1 MDLQDALRGATA
13 ATGQVLDV
21 TLPVIA
27 DEGFALE
34 GVELRYSSPEACLTL
49 RGAGPFRFVDCRF
62 THEGSEAPTL
72 VVLDGAR
79 AEFVGCRF
87 VGANGGTEEALAC
100 AVALQGASDAVLRDC
115 AFEDNDLHLEASGE
129 SSLRVLGTQMAAA
142 RADAVRLGDTVRAT
156 FSSCELVE
164 SGWSGLVLSG
174 SAVADVGGSRLSGN
188 GCHGVAAGDSARLQ
202 CSGNSFTGNRQHGVL
217 LTGKAV
223 FASREDHLAAND
235 LCGLDGSE
243 SSQCLLVETESYGNE
258 SHGLQLRGQA
268 GAVLRGCRLGDNEGS
283 GLALFDET
291 QASAFRLVAEA
302 NSLNGVQSAGASR
315 LNLDSSE
322 VLGNYSSGLACFG
335 TSRST
340 VEGCT
345 LGGSQGYAVQMSEE
359 CRLMMSAC
367 QLSDNRKGGLLL
379 ANEALAMV
387 DGTTVNDN
395 GLHGV
400 AVSDNAQLTLQSCE
414 VRSNARDGVLLLGEG
429 PYQVTRCQLLSNG
442 RHGLFAVSARPVL
455 SDNVAREN
463 VIEQVLVEN
472 ARAMSMERAPSLEEP
487 AGVTLTTETG
497 QTMHLPF
504 QPKPIEESML
514 MALLR
519 HGRLT
524 EAALG
529 RAAKSRRVGGA
540 MENLIDRLNK
550 AGMPV
555 LRHEGDGPEGNVY
568 ALKLDTSRVRQV
580 PGSRATDAVVMNAA
594 EAV

>member
-13 ATGQVLDV
+13 AAGEVWNITS
-21 TLPVIA
+21 PVIA

-49 RGAGPFRFVDCRF
+49 KGAAAFRFVNCRF
-62 THEGSEAPTL
+62 THEEGEAPTL
-72 VVLDGAR
+72 VVLDDAR
-79 AEFVGCRF
+79 AEFVGCGF

-100 AVALQGASDAVLRDC
+100 AVSLRGASDAVLRDC
-115 AFEDNDLHLEASGE
+115 TFDDNDLHLEAVGDSAV
-129 SSLRVLGTQMAAA
+129 RVLGSQMAAA
-142 RADAVRLGDTVRAT
+142 RADAVRLGDKVRAVFT
-156 FSSCELVE
+156 GCELVE
-164 SGWSGLVLSG
+164 SGWSGLVLNG
-174 SAVADVGGSRLSGN
+174 SAVADVSESRLSGN
-188 GCHGVAAGDSARLQ
+188 GCHGVAAGDSTRLQ

-217 LTGKAV
+217 LSGSAV
-223 FASREDHLAAND
+223 FTSREDHLAAND

-243 SSQCLLVETESYGNE
+243 ASQCLLVETESYGNE

-302 NSLNGVQSAGASR
+302 NSLNGVQCAGASR
-315 LNLDSSE
+315 LGLDSSE

-340 VEGCT
+340 VDGCT

-359 CRLMMSAC
+359 CRLTMNGC

-379 ANEALAMV
+379 ANEAFAV
-387 DGTTVNDN
+387 VSGTTVNDN

-400 AVSDNAQLTLQSCE
+400 AVSDGAQLTILDSE
-414 VRSNARDGVLLLGEG
+414 VRANARDGLLLLGDG
-429 PYQVTRCQLLSNG
+429 PYQVARCQLLSNG
-442 RHGLFAVSARPVL
+442 RHGLFAVSARPLL
-455 SDNVAREN
+455 SENVARDN
-463 VIEQVLVEN
+463 ASEQVLVEN
-472 ARAMSMERAPSLEEP
+472 AQVMSMERAPSLEEP

-504 QPKPIEESML
+504 QPKPLEESML

-580 PGSRATDAVVMNAA
+580 PGGRASDGLTAGAA